1 MGMMLALCPLRAPAG
16 DLWGSLTLLLLGPCG
31 VGVSLILGMG
41 CFCFGDD
48 TVRYRG
54 WLSNLEGPLPPQVA
68 RGLVQLP
75 ALHIPGGRSRSVT
88 PLIWASVSPA
98 VDGTVMVPTPQNC
111 VQIK

>member
-68 RGLVQLP
+68 RGLVMSL
-75 ALHIPGGRSRSVT
+75 
-88 PLIWASVSPA
+88 
-98 VDGTVMVPTPQNC
+98 GTGWFNSLLCTFLVGDQG
-111 VQIK
+111 Q